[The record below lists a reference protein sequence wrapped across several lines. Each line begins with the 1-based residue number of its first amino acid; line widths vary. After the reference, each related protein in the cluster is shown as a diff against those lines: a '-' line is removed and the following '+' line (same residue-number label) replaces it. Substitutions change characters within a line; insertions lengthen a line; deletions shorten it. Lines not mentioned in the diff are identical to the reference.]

1 MTRIGVLFVCSGNRY
16 RSPIAERL
24 FTARLGPHAQRFG
37 VGSAGTIAVSGAPMS
52 PRAADAI
59 ADLGGGAG
67 LFAARQ
73 LTADLVGSADV
84 VLGLARE
91 HREAAVRMCPAALR
105 RCFVL
110 EEFVRLTRAGRAG
123 TDPAR
128 LVARAAAARGRWP
141 PAAPEADDVADPDG
155 LPEEAVRW
163 CAVRIDQ
170 AVRRLAA
177 ALTVAAGADG

>member
-1 MTRIGVLFVCSGNRY
+1 MFIQTEQTPNPATLKFLPGRQVMPSGTANFTSADAAVRG
-16 RSPIAERL
+16 SPIAERL

-105 RCFVL
+105 RC
-110 EEFVRLTRAGRAG
+110 
-123 TDPAR
+123 
-128 LVARAAAARGRWP
+128 
-141 PAAPEADDVADPDG
+141 
-155 LPEEAVRW
+155 
-163 CAVRIDQ
+163 
-170 AVRRLAA
+170 
-177 ALTVAAGADG
+177 